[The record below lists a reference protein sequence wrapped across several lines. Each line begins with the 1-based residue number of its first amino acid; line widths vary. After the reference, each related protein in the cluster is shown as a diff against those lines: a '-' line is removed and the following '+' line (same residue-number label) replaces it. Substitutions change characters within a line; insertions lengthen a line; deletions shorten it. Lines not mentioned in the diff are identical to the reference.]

1 MALDRPIIII
11 GHARGGT
18 TLLTALINWHSQVGI
33 KEEIMVKNK
42 NINSFI
48 SKLAQWNLKPEH
60 LSYSRSKERTDV
72 WHDYLSVEKVLTW
85 VQMGKELITEDSF
98 TEKQKEIIKARL
110 TEGLEEPR
118 FITKSP
124 SLSFAVKIL
133 PTIFPNPKIIAI
145 YRNPLQTI
153 NSWRP
158 FKLQHLMKET
168 KKIYKV
174 LSQKWVETIEYLEEA
189 RKEMDFMPVIYDD
202 LIGNTQEVLKK
213 VFNYCELPIE
223 DYIKTI
229 KLEDRR
235 YWYKERMPIELQEL
249 VVNKTQKGWK
259 LLDNIMKEQENN
271 NKWDNDAFFG
281 KKETI

>member
-1 MALDRPIIII
+1 MKLNKSIIVV

-18 TLLTALINWHSQVGI
+18 TLLCALINWHSQVGI
-33 KEEIMVKNK
+33 KEEIMIKNK
-42 NINSFI
+42 NINTFI

-98 TEKQKEIIKARL
+98 TEKQKEIIRARL

-124 SLSFAVKIL
+124 SLSYAVKIL
-133 PTIFPNPKIIAI
+133 PDIFPEAKIIAI
-145 YRNPLQTI
+145 YRNPLQVI

-158 FKLQHLMKET
+158 IRHQQEIPMMKKVYTLLCT
-168 KKIYKV
+168 K
-174 LSQKWVETIEYLEEA
+174 WTETIEYLEEA
-189 RKEMDFMPVIYDD
+189 RKEIDFMPVVYDD
-202 LIGNTQEVLKK
+202 LIANTQEVLKRI
-213 VFNYCELPIE
+213 FEYCELPIE

-229 KLEDRR
+229 KLEDKRE
-235 YWYKERMPIELQEL
+235 WYKQVMPIELQEL
-249 VVNKTQKGWK
+249 IVNKTQKGWK
-259 LLDNIMKEQENN
+259 LLDNIIKEI
-271 NKWDNDAFFG
+271 K
-281 KKETI
+281 

>member
-60 LSYSRSKERTDV
+60 LSYSRSKERADV

-124 SLSFAVKIL
+124 SLSYAVKIL
-133 PTIFPNPKIIAI
+133 PDIFPNAKIIAI
-145 YRNPLQTI
+145 YRHPLQVI

-158 FKLQHLMKET
+158 IRHQQEVPMMKKVYTLLCT
-168 KKIYKV
+168 K
-174 LSQKWVETIEYLEEA
+174 WTETIEYLEEA
-189 RKEMDFMPVIYDD
+189 RAEMGFIPIVYDD
-202 LIGNTQEVLKK
+202 LITNTQDVLTRI
-213 VFNYCELPIE
+213 FDYCELPIE

-229 KLEDRR
+229 KLEDKRE
-235 YWYKERMPIELQEL
+235 WYKQIMPVELQEL